1 MKSFRS
7 FLSIKTHVQEF
18 IRFRWAFEPVHRVY
32 RKIKIK
38 FENAADLRTLDRYRC
53 QIDGAMISERLAQ
66 INGRVKD
73 ISAGGCLFRP
83 ASFYL
88 VDRIGDQ
95 VAIELPDTTLNGK
108 IVRTLPIGYAVQFE
122 KLLEDDVLKTVLAQS
137 AVEAT
142 VFNRTQEDETRET
155 KLKANKKKKAA

>member
-1 MKSFRS
+1 MKSFRA
-7 FLSIKTHVQEF
+7 FLSLKTHVRAF
-18 IRFRWAFEPVHRVY
+18 IRFRWAFEPLHRLY
-32 RKIKIK
+32 RKIKLK
-38 FENAADLRTLDRYRC
+38 FENAADLRSLDRYRC

-73 ISAGGCLFRP
+73 VSAGGCLFRP

-95 VAIELPDTTLNGK
+95 VSIELPETTLNGK
-108 IVRTLPIGYAVQFE
+108 VVRTLPIGYAVQFE
-122 KLLEDDVLKTVLAQS
+122 KILEDGVLKSVLAQS

-142 VFNRTQEDETRET
+142 VFKRTQEDETRDT
-155 KLKANKKKKAA
+155 KRKANEKKKAA